1 MISHYW
7 YFVDS
12 TYKYEPEECD
22 GCHNKLIMACELEN
36 IAILNVKGILYKCV
50 IWNMTRNDAINR
62 LNNSKL
68 HDKGS
73 L

>member
-1 MISHYW
+1 
-7 YFVDS
+7 
-12 TYKYEPEECD
+12 
-22 GCHNKLIMACELEN
+22 MAYELEN

>member
-1 MISHYW
+1 MVAY
-7 YFVDS
+7 D
-12 TYKYEPEECD
+12 
-22 GCHNKLIMACELEN
+22 LEN
-36 IAILNVKGILYKCV
+36 IAILNIKVVDYRRV

-68 HDKGS
+68 DDKGS

>member
-1 MISHYW
+1 M
-7 YFVDS
+7 
-12 TYKYEPEECD
+12 
-22 GCHNKLIMACELEN
+22 MAYELEN
-36 IAILNVKGILYKCV
+36 IAILSVKGVDYRFA

-68 HDKGS
+68 DDKGS